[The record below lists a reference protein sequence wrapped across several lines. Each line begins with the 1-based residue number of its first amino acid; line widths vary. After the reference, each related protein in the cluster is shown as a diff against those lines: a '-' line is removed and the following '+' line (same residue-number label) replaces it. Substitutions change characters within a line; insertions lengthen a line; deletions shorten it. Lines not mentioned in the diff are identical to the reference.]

1 MERGLHS
8 GAKNLIWI
16 NQKESNLGKVQKKK
30 SMLSQMI
37 NPKTGGVLETV
48 YLPEFQKLEVLKQ
61 KREMFRII
69 DGQEICS
76 EFQIL
81 K

>member
-1 MERGLHS
+1 
-8 GAKNLIWI
+8 
-16 NQKESNLGKVQKKK
+16 
-30 SMLSQMI
+30 MI

-81 K
+81 KLTSN